1 MDVLIYLANTKE
13 PIAANVPD
21 FDASTFAQQLNGNV
35 MFISLGGNVI
45 NRNLIQMVVPA

>member
-1 MDVLIYLANTKE
+1 MDVLIYLANNKE
-13 PIAANVPD
+13 PIPANVSN
-21 FDASTFAQQLNGNV
+21 FDANEFAKQLNGNV